1 MSSSG
6 RSPRGQF
13 YGIFVGINHYLSYEI
28 DNLASAVRDAQA
40 LHALFTDNL
49 GGTTALLADDQ
60 ATTARL
66 RGSLIDLQHTTTED
80 DVVVITFSGHG
91 SDTHELVTFDTDLD
105 DLPGTALPLSELTD
119 LVSSIPAR
127 HLLIVLD
134 CCFSGGAGAKVLR
147 APRRPRG
154 GAGGPLSTAALLDRI
169 AGTGRVIVTAS
180 SAEQE
185 AWEDPRLGHGYLT
198 HFLIQGF
205 LGPGEIAKQ
214 GRIDLHDLLKY
225 ITDNVRST
233 VSGSE
238 ATRQDPT
245 LRGQWDGT
253 VEWPVFAPGPLYT
266 ALFPPVTTD
275 PVTSDV
281 DSLVG
286 HGLPADIVEAWAKA
300 IPELNRLQ
308 RDAINEA
315 GLLEGSNVVVVA
327 PTSSGKT
334 MVGELAALRA
344 TKSGGR
350 SVFLL
355 PTKALV
361 NEQHDRFTRLYGPC
375 GVRTIRATGDYNDDM
390 AALLRGQFDLGIFTY
405 EKFSGLILA
414 NPYLLRLISVVVVDE
429 VQTIVDESRG
439 RELELLLTLIKTRRD
454 EGIAPQIVALSAV
467 LGELNGLDSWLG
479 AYLLTT
485 DERPVPLEEG
495 VLDTRGRYTYRDAD
509 GNEASEELLPA
520 RYYEPRAKGLLI
532 PLVTKLVDEGQQVI
546 IIRGERGNVRGSARY
561 LADSLGRPAA
571 HDALRDLPTG
581 DLTASANELRRCLAG
596 GVAFHTSDLGRDE
609 RRVVEDHF
617 RRPDSA
623 IRVVV
628 ATTTLAQGINMPA
641 ETVIMPELSR
651 RIGNKRVK
659 WYSVADYKNIAG
671 RAGRLGLVDR
681 GRAIVLAF
689 AQSIAGSVWTDYVN
703 GQPEDVESTLL
714 GHDVDLYTVVLRVA
728 AIASN
733 RSDDG
738 SAEVGDLIA
747 ILANSLAAHQ
757 ARLRGS
763 GDAFDLIELGAVVDE
778 LRDASF
784 MESVGS
790 SRIKPTSLGLVVAGS
805 ALSVQSA
812 VRVANVLRRLES
824 RHVHRDTILALA
836 QTTAELDAY
845 RLIVNAKGIQKELQ
859 TFVGELSARVPAA
872 VVRNYEVGATDP
884 LVMAA
889 RAKKAVAC
897 MLWVNAVPMAQIEQT
912 IMKHCRDWNASG
924 PISGVIARTRDVV
937 ETIMAIAIELHPA
950 APLADLIE
958 FLPIQLE
965 FGVTMPHAALTHA
978 GANLQRADYIRLN
991 DNGLRTY
998 EDIDAADPEQ
1008 LLRLLGNDGAAAASL
1023 RTAVDSLMKSPDS
1036 TPSLGDLLGP
1046 PSQS

>member
-1 MSSSG
+1 MSSSKFAPG
-6 RSPRGQF
+6 GQF
-13 YGIFVGINHYLSYEI
+13 YGLFIGINQYQSYQI
-28 DNLASAVRDAQA
+28 GNLASAVRDAEA

-49 GGTTALLADDQ
+49 GGTTTLLTDDQ

-66 RGSLIDLQHTTTED
+66 RQSLAGLQDAATED
-80 DVVVITFSGHG
+80 DVVVISFSGHG

-105 DLPGTALPLSELTD
+105 DLPGTTLPLSELTD
-119 LVSSIPAR
+119 LVSGIPAK

-134 CCFSGGAGAKVLR
+134 CCFSGGAGAKVLH

-154 GAGGPLSTAALLDRI
+154 GTGGPLSTAALLDQI

-180 SAEQE
+180 TAEQE

-205 LGPGEIAKQ
+205 LGPGEIAKR
-214 GRIDLHDLLKY
+214 GRVNLLDLLKY
-225 ITDNVRST
+225 ITENVRSS

-238 ATRQDPT
+238 AARQDPT
-245 LRGQWDGT
+245 LRGQWDGA
-253 VEWPVFAPGPLYT
+253 VEWPIFTPGPLYT
-266 ALFPPVTTD
+266 ALYPPLTVD
-275 PVTSDV
+275 PVTNDV
-281 DSLVG
+281 ASLAG
-286 HGLPADIVEAWAKA
+286 HGLPANLIEVWAKA
-300 IPELNRLQ
+300 IPRLNQLQ
-308 RDAINEA
+308 QDAVNEA
-315 GLLEGSNVVVVA
+315 GLLKGDNVVVVA

-344 TKSGGR
+344 TQTGGR

-361 NEQHDRFTRLYGPC
+361 NEQHDRFTSLYGPC
-375 GVRTIRATGDYNDDM
+375 GVRTIRATGDYNDDV

-429 VQTIVDESRG
+429 VQTIVDQSRG
-439 RELELLLTLIKTRRD
+439 RELELLLTLIKTRQD
-454 EGIAPQIVALSAV
+454 EGIEPQIVALSAV

-479 AYLLTT
+479 AYLLIT

-495 VLDTRGRYTYRDAD
+495 VLDTLGQYTFRDAD
-509 GNEASEELLPA
+509 GNETIEQLLPA
-520 RYYEPRAKGLLI
+520 GYYEPRARGVLI
-532 PLVTKLVDEGQQVI
+532 PLVAKLVGEGQQVI
-546 IIRGERGNVRGSARY
+546 IIRGERGNVRGAARY
-561 LADSLGRPAA
+561 LSSSLGLPPAQ
-571 HDALRDLPTG
+571 DALSDLPAG
-581 DLTASANELRRCLAG
+581 DLTASANELRSCLAG

-617 RRPDSA
+617 RKPDSA
-623 IRVVV
+623 VRVVV

-641 ETVIMPELSR
+641 ETVVMPELNR
-651 RIGNKRVK
+651 RIGNKQLQ

-671 RAGRLGLVDR
+671 RAGRLGLVDK
-681 GRAIVLAF
+681 GRAIVLAYDQ
-689 AQSIAGSVWTDYVN
+689 ATLSTVWTGYIN

-714 GHDVDLYTVVLRVA
+714 GQDVDLYTVVLRVA

-757 ARLRGS
+757 ARLRRS
-763 GDAFDLIELGAVVDE
+763 SQAFDPIELGAIIDE
-778 LRDASF
+778 LRDTAF
-784 MESVGS
+784 LESVGTT
-790 SRIKPTSLGLVVAGS
+790 RIKPSDLGLIVAGS
-805 ALSVQSA
+805 ALRVQSA
-812 VRVANVLRRLES
+812 VRVANVLRQLEA
-824 RHVHRDTILALA
+824 RHVHRDTILAIA

-845 RLIVNAKGIQKELQ
+845 RLIVNAKGVQKELQ
-859 TFVGELSARVPAA
+859 TFVGELSARVPGQ
-872 VVRNYEVGATDP
+872 VVRNYKVGATDR
-884 LVMAA
+884 LAVAA

-912 IMKHCRDWNASG
+912 IMRHYFDRNASG

-937 ETIMAIAIELHPA
+937 ETIMAIAAELHPA
-950 APLADLIE
+950 APLAELIDL
-958 FLPIQLE
+958 LPIQLE
-965 FGVTMPHAALTHA
+965 FGVTMPHAALIRA
-978 GANLQRADYIRLN
+978 GANLRREDYIGLN
-991 DNGLRTY
+991 ENGLRSY
-998 EDIDAADPEQ
+998 QDVDAADAGQ
-1008 LLRLLGNDGAAAASL
+1008 LLRLLGGNATAAASL
-1023 RTAVDSLMKSPDS
+1023 RSAVDALKSPGAA
-1036 TPSLGDLLGP
+1036 PSLSDLLGP
-1046 PSQS
+1046 PMQQ